1 MKTALKYL
9 LVPFALTAALGVEA
23 AWSADDALPAEV
35 RSLVSR
41 REQCHHW
48 AGEEPYDKSRAKQID
63 QAMVRLKCDGI
74 EKEVDAMRAKYA
86 NDGRVQAALPKDG
99 AFE

>member
-1 MKTALKYL
+1 MMTALKYL
-9 LVPFALTAALGVEA
+9 LVPFALTAALGVD
-23 AWSADDALPAEV
+23 AWSADNALPVEV

-48 AGEEPYDKSRAKQID
+48 AGEEPYDKSRGKQID
-63 QAMVRLKCDGI
+63 RAMTRLKCDGI
-74 EKEVDAMRAKYA
+74 EKEVEAMRAKYV
-86 NDGRVQAALPKDG
+86 NDARVQAALPKDG